1 MTSEQYQTISE
12 SFWKYS
18 DIIVKYESRYL
29 DRSGK
34 PEMTQG
40 YLKGVGVGHNADTL
54 IIAYLGYTNAIHF
67 SRVRFPKK

>member
-1 MTSEQYQTISE
+1 MTKEQYQTICE

-29 DRSGK
+29 DRNGK
-34 PEMTQG
+34 PGMTQG
-40 YLKGVGVGHNADTL
+40 YPKGVGVGLNADTL
-54 IIAYLGYTNAIHF
+54 IISYLGYTNAIHF